1 MRQCRK
7 KFLKG
12 ASVTTRCLPMK
23 KNYDVIVVG
32 AGFAGATAARRFADA
47 GRSVLLLE
55 RRDHIG
61 GNAYDCPDDAGV
73 LIHKY
78 GPHIFHTNSRRVY
91 DFLCRF
97 GSFSDYSHKVAA
109 RIGDQLI
116 PVPFNFN
123 SIDKVFGGRADAL
136 RQKLLDRYSE
146 GQKIPVFELTV
157 QDDPD
162 LQELADYVYRNVF
175 KYYTEKQWGVPMEQ
189 VSRETLSRVPVLLSR
204 DDRYFQD
211 TYQGMP
217 SDGYTALI
225 ENMLDHE
232 LIEVVLSCDAA
243 TRLALDG
250 DRILLDGVD
259 FAGQV
264 IYSGPADELFGNK
277 YGALPYRTLDFKF
290 ETHNVDKYQPY
301 GTVNYTVSEAY
312 TRITEFKILTGQKL
326 DGVTT
331 IMKEYSRA
339 YEGGADIPYY
349 AILDPENLALYEK
362 YASETRKSGRF
373 HLLGRLAEYRYY
385 NMDATVEKALAL
397 CDALL
402 K

>member
-1 MRQCRK
+1 MNK
-7 KFLKG
+7 K
-12 ASVTTRCLPMK
+12 
-23 KNYDVIVVG
+23 YDAVVVG
-32 AGFAGATAARRFADA
+32 SGFAGATAARCFADA

-55 RRDHIG
+55 KRDHIG
-61 GNAYDCPDDAGV
+61 GNAYDCLDDAGI

-109 RIGDQLI
+109 KIGDGLV

-123 SIDKVFGGRADAL
+123 SIDKVFGERAEGL
-136 RQKLLDRYSE
+136 RKKLLDRYSE

-157 QDDPD
+157 QDDPE
-162 LQELADYVYRNVF
+162 LAELADYVYNNVF

-189 VSRETLSRVPVLLSR
+189 VSRETLSRVPVFLSR

-217 SDGYTALI
+217 VEGYTSLI
-225 ENMLDHE
+225 ANMLDCDG
-232 LIEVVLSCDAA
+232 IEVQTSVDAR
-243 TRLALDG
+243 TRIALDG
-250 DRILLDGVD
+250 ERILLDGEE
-259 FAGQV
+259 FFGQV
-264 IYSGPADELFGNK
+264 IYSGPADELFDNK
-277 YGALPYRTLDFKF
+277 HGALPYRTLDFKF
-290 ETHNVDKYQPY
+290 ETHALEQYQPY
-301 GTVNYTVSEAY
+301 GTVNYTVSEDY
-312 TRITEFKILTGQKL
+312 TRITEFKLLTGQKKE
-326 DGVTT
+326 GVTT
-331 IMKEYSRA
+331 VMKEYSRF
-339 YEGGADIPYY
+339 YEGGEDIPYY

-362 YASETRKSGRF
+362 YAAETRASGRF

-385 NMDATVEKALAL
+385 NMDATVEKALNL
-397 CDALL
+397 CDELL

>member
-1 MRQCRK
+1 MR
-7 KFLKG
+7 
-12 ASVTTRCLPMK
+12 
-23 KNYDVIVVG
+23 NHYDAIIVG
-32 AGFAGATAARRFADA
+32 AGFAGATAARCFADA

-55 RRDHIG
+55 RRAHIG
-61 GNAYDCPDDAGV
+61 GNAYDCLDDAGV

-109 RIGDQLI
+109 KIGDSLV

-123 SIDKVFGGRADAL
+123 SIDKVFGERAEGL
-136 RQKLLDRYSE
+136 RKKLLARYAE

-157 QDDPD
+157 QDDPE
-162 LQELADYVYRNVF
+162 LSELADYVYQNVF
-175 KYYTEKQWGVPMEQ
+175 KYYTEKQWGVPMER
-189 VSRETLSRVPVLLSR
+189 VSRETLSRVPVFLSR

-211 TYQGMP
+211 AYQGMP
-217 SDGYTALI
+217 TEGYTAML

-232 LIEVVLSCDAA
+232 GIEVVVSCDAA
-243 TRLALDG
+243 SRLALDG
-250 DRILLDGVD
+250 DRILLDGEE
-259 FAGQV
+259 FSGQV
-264 IYSGPADELFGNK
+264 IYSGPADELFKNK
-277 YGALPYRTLDFKF
+277 YGPLPYRTLDFVF
-290 ETHNVDKYQPY
+290 ETHAVDRYQPY
-301 GTVNYTVSEAY
+301 GTVNYTVSETY
-312 TRITEFKILTGQKL
+312 TRITEFKILTGQRL

-339 YEGGADIPYY
+339 YEGGDDIPYY
-349 AILDPENLALYEK
+349 AILDPENLALYER
-362 YASETRKSGRF
+362 YAAEAKASGRF

-397 CDALL
+397 CDELL